1 MTEARTGPALASRPV
16 LHRAIRVV
24 TTIEMALAG
33 AALLLVFGLV
43 LIQAAQRYLPIDGW
57 SWTGELARY
66 GLVWLT
72 FVAAGVLVTRDGH
85 IALQIVDSIRSEIVV
100 RVVRVFALLVVAA
113 TGLALAWECWT
124 LIQDSHNLTTP
135 SLGMSM
141 SMVYALPLLGF
152 VSTSIRGLV
161 AAVLMARYGA
171 PAAQRPDE
179 LAIGVNGQER
189 S

>member
-1 MTEARTGPALASRPV
+1 MTEAPTGPARHSL

-24 TTIEMALAG
+24 TAVEMALAG
-33 AALLLVFGLV
+33 AALLMIFGLV

-66 GLVWLT
+66 SLVWLT

-100 RVVRVFALLVVAA
+100 RAIHVFALLVVAA
-113 TGLALAWECWT
+113 TGLGLARECWS
-124 LIQDSHNLTTP
+124 LIQNSHNLTTP

-141 SMVYALPLLGF
+141 TMVYALPMLGF
-152 VSTSIRGLV
+152 LSTFVRALV
-161 AAVLMARYGA
+161 AAAIVAKDGV
-171 PAAQRPDE
+171 PAAQHTDA
-179 LAIGVNGQER
+179 LSISVNGQEKP
-189 S
+189 